1 MPRLFLS
8 PIDMG
13 KLEIQNQRVHN
24 LASAPASPVTGQI
37 YYDTAT
43 NKLFYWNGSSWIDTS
58 GGTGV
63 LASTFDAKGDLLA
76 GTADNTYARLAA
88 GADDTILMA
97 DAAQTTGLKW
107 VASATPVTIGTTA
120 AVGTAD
126 TFSRGDHVHDHELAH
141 IQHDTTWA
149 AKGDLIAATGNDAA
163 SVLTVGADD
172 TILMADTAAA
182 TGLKW
187 VAAGTPS
194 TQAFGDSAVV
204 GTSDTFTR
212 GDHKHAMPAHGL
224 SQHQELIATADLTDW
239 PRVASLDLNSQ
250 KITSLLD
257 PTGAQDAATK
267 AYVDA
272 TAAGIDWKASVR
284 AATTANITTLAGGA
298 PNTLDGVTLAAN
310 DRILVKDQT
319 TGSQNGIYT
328 VTTLGTGANG
338 TWTRA
343 TDADVSAEMTSGV
356 AVFVEEGTVN
366 ADTGWVLTTN
376 NPITLGTTAL
386 VFTQFTSLGQI
397 TAGAGLTKTGSTV
410 DVIAGSTPGSGGP
423 GGGLKV
429 NADDV
434 VIDTAIVVRKY
445 AASFGDGAATS
456 YNIDHNLGTLDVTVE
471 VFRNSD
477 GVKIE
482 CDVTHSTTN
491 RVILAFAVA
500 PTSNQ
505 HRAVIHG

>member
-1 MPRLFLS
+1 MARTFLV

-24 LASAPASPVTGQI
+24 LASAPGTPVTGQI
-37 YYDTAT
+37 YYDTGT
-43 NKLFYWNGSSWIDTS
+43 NKLFYWNGGSWIDTS

-63 LASTFDAKGDLLA
+63 LASTFDAKGDLIA
-76 GTADNTYARLAA
+76 GTADNTYS
-88 GADDTILMA
+88 
-97 DAAQTTGLKW
+97 K
-107 VASATPVTIGTTA
+107 
-120 AVGTAD
+120 
-126 TFSRGDHVHDHELAH
+126 
-141 IQHDTTWA
+141 
-149 AKGDLIAATGNDAA
+149 
-163 SVLTVGADD
+163 LTVGADD
-172 TILMADTAAA
+172 TILMADAAA
-182 TGLKW
+182 GTGLKW
-187 VAAGTPS
+187 VGPTTTPAAIGTQAGGSADTYARGDHVHATGAGTPS
-194 TQAFGDSAVV
+194 TQAFGDAATTGSGPAAAM
-204 GTSDTFTR
+204 T
-212 GDHKHAMPAHGL
+212 DHKHGMPAH
-224 SQHQELIATADLTDW
+224 STAIHQEMLATNDLTDW

-250 KITSLLD
+250 KIINLLD
-257 PTGAQDAATK
+257 PTSAQDAATK

-272 TAAGIDWKASVR
+272 AAAGIDWKASVR
-284 AATTANITTLAGGA
+284 VATVGSNITLAGSA
-298 PNTLDGVTLAAN
+298 PNTLDGVTLAAS
-310 DRILVKDQT
+310 DRILVKDQST
-319 TGSQNGIYT
+319 ASQNGIYT

-338 TWTRA
+338 TWARA
-343 TDADVSAEMTSGV
+343 SDADTSAEVTSGI
-356 AVFVEEGTVN
+356 ATFVEEGTVN

-376 NPITLGTTAL
+376 NPITLATTSL
-386 VFTQFTSLGQI
+386 TFTQFTSLGQV
-397 TAGAGLTKTGSTV
+397 TAGAGLTKTGSTI
-410 DVIAGSTPGSGGP
+410 DVIAGSTPGSAGP

-477 GVKIE
+477 GVKVE

-505 HRAVIHG
+505 YRAVIHG